1 MLARYSTLRRL
12 PKRRLEAPKCRLDMF
27 VVAMRPLRQERPS
40 GPDKGVELWP
50 ANFAIMELRLQPAWG
65 TIAKMESEQVKA
77 KLLRHVPELNE
88 AGIVHLDVCGS
99 VARGEATSSSDVD
112 LIADFDRARRLTLFD
127 LAGLESRLS
136 DILEA
141 PVDLSDRRM
150 LKDDVRVRAQR
161 EGVLVF

>member
-1 MLARYSTLRRL
+1 MGAGVVSFMLARYSAFRR
-12 PKRRLEAPKCRLDMF
+12 PPQVSMGYVCGPPFRDNGLEAPTGLG
-27 VVAMRPLRQERPS
+27 Q
-40 GPDKGVELWP
+40 
-50 ANFAIMELRLQPAWG
+50 
-65 TIAKMESEQVKA
+65 IAKMKSEQVKA
-77 KLLRHVPELNE
+77 KLLPYVPELNE
-88 AGIVHLDVCGS
+88 AGIVHLDVHGS